1 MKENERSNKVKEN
14 RVITY
19 SFYEIGKL
27 TAVVNAVYKKENA
40 PNINNVLLK
49 LMQTDVENTK
59 NDD

>member
-1 MKENERSNKVKEN
+1 MQEK

-40 PNINNVLLK
+40 PNINNVLLR
-49 LMQTDVENTK
+49 LMQADVENTENK
-59 NDD
+59 K

>member
-1 MKENERSNKVKEN
+1 MEEN
-14 RVITY
+14 RIITY

-49 LMQTDVENTK
+49 LMQTDIENAK
-59 NDD
+59 NND